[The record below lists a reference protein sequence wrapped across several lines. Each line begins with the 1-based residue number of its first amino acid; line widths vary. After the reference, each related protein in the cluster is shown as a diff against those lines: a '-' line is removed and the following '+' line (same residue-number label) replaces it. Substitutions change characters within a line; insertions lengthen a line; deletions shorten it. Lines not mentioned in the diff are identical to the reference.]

1 MAEPR
6 RFYKTV
12 ISFTVLSEEP
22 IPEHMNL
29 EMVAHET
36 CDGRYVG
43 NWSAGGPILLNGAA
57 MVDELREAGSS
68 PDFFEI
74 DAEGNDAPYDFE
86 TVRQLTDD
94 DPYK

>member
-1 MAEPR
+1 MADTG

-22 IPEHMNL
+22 IPPHMNL
-29 EMVAHET
+29 EQIASET

-57 MVDELREAGSS
+57 MVDELHEAGSC
-68 PDFFEI
+68 PDFFEL
-74 DAEGNDAPYDFE
+74 DEDGNDLEPDHDIYK
-86 TVRQLTDD
+86 DD
-94 DPYK
+94 